1 VDHSERCHRDVLAHL
16 DLVRSFFE
24 HHTGEV
30 EQAART
36 VADSL
41 SRGGKVLFFGNGG
54 SAADA
59 QHLAAEL
66 VNRMSLERR
75 ALAGLALTTDSSV
88 LTSIANDSAYDRIFS
103 RQVEA
108 LGRTGDTAF
117 AISTSGNAP
126 SILQGLSRARQMGLA
141 TVGLLGHDGGR
152 ARALCDHP
160 LVVESRITARIQEVH
175 ILIGHLFCEEVES
188 LLVSAPAPPAGQ

>member
-1 VDHSERCHRDVLAHL
+1 MDFSERCNRDVEAHL
-16 DLVRSFFE
+16 DLVRGFFRT
-24 HHTGEV
+24 HSGDV
-30 EQAART
+30 ERAART

-66 VNRMSLERR
+66 VNRMALDRR

-88 LTSIANDSAYDRIFS
+88 LTSIANDSSYDRIFS
-103 RQVEA
+103 RQIEA
-108 LGRTGDTAF
+108 FGRAGDAAF
-117 AISTSGNAP
+117 AITTSGNSP
-126 SILQGLSRARQMGLA
+126 SILEGLSRARQMGLA

-152 ARALCDHP
+152 ARALCDHA

-175 ILIGHLFCEEVES
+175 ILIGHLLCEEVES
-188 LLVSAPAPPAGQ
+188 LLLSHPSPPAGR